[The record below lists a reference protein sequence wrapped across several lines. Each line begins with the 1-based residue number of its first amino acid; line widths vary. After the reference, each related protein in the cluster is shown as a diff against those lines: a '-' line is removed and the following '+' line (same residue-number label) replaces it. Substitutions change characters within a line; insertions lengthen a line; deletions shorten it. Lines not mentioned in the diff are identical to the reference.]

1 MINPAPQFYPYEW
14 TPAGAKSLADLIEF
28 RQQCRAAGR
37 RVVTTNGC
45 FDLLHAGHARFLS
58 DARAMG
64 DALIVGVNSDAS
76 VRQLK
81 GVGHPLVAESDRAA
95 MLAALH
101 VVDRVI
107 VFDDLLP
114 SNWLAQVQP
123 DTHCKAADYTVAA
136 MPEAAVVQQYG
147 GQVKILPLLQGRST
161 SDLIKKAIAATES
174 SDANSAAQLDDRRS
188 QFIAQ
193 MLASVNVLRQ
203 TAYRASESLVRAA
216 DCLGEALDAG
226 GKVLLCGN
234 GGSAAD
240 AQHFAAELVG
250 RFRHERDPLPAI
262 ALTTD
267 TSILTA
273 LGNDYGFDQIF
284 ARQIAALG
292 CAGDVLIA
300 LSTSGASRNVLAAV
314 DAARAKNLRVI
325 ALIGARPSPLAELA
339 DVALVAPSEDAA
351 QIQQTHTAM
360 LHLLC
365 DWIERTVGRCN
376 RPTEQ
381 VETR

>member
-1 MINPAPQFYPYEW
+1 MSNSTLPFYPYEW
-14 TPAGAKSLADLIEF
+14 TPAGTQALDDLMQF
-28 RQQCRAAGR
+28 RQQCRMTGR

-58 DARAMG
+58 DARALG
-64 DALIVGVNSDAS
+64 DVLIVGVNSDAS

-81 GVGHPLVAESDRAA
+81 GAGHPLVVESDRAA
-95 MLAALH
+95 MLAALQ

-114 SNWLAQVQP
+114 SPWLAQVQP

-136 MPEAAVVQQYG
+136 MPEATVVQQFG
-147 GQVKILPLLQGRST
+147 GQVKILPLHAGYST
-161 SDLIKKAIAATES
+161 SELIKKAIAATELS
-174 SDANSAAQLDDRRS
+174 NSDAAAQLDDRRS

-193 MLASVNVLRQ
+193 MLTSANVLRQ
-203 TAYRASESLVRAA
+203 TAYRASEPFVRAA
-216 DCLGEALDAG
+216 DCLAETLRAG

-250 RFRHERDPLPAI
+250 RFRREREPLAAI

-267 TSILTA
+267 SSILTA
-273 LGNDYGFDQIF
+273 LGNDYGFDQVF
-284 ARQIAALG
+284 ARQVAALG
-292 CAGDVLIA
+292 HTGDALIA

-314 DAARAKNLRVI
+314 ETARAKNLRVL
-325 ALIGARPSPLAELA
+325 ALTGARPSPLAEMA
-339 DVALVAPSEDAA
+339 DIALVAPSEDAA
-351 QIQQTHTAM
+351 QIQQAHTAL

-365 DWIERTVGRCN
+365 DHIERTVIKEYC
-376 RPTEQ
+376 
-381 VETR
+381 

>member
-1 MINPAPQFYPYEW
+1 MPSSQAYPYEW
-14 TPAGAKSLADLIEF
+14 TPSGAIALDRLIALRE
-28 RQQCRAAGR
+28 QCRKEDR

-45 FDLLHAGHARFLS
+45 FDLLHVGHMRFLS

-64 DALIVGVNSDAS
+64 DLLIVGLNSDAS

-81 GVGHPLVAESDRAA
+81 GIGHPIVPESDRAA
-95 MLAALH
+95 VLGALKS
-101 VVDRVI
+101 VDHVI

-114 SNWLAQVQP
+114 SDWLARLQP
-123 DTHCKAADYTVAA
+123 DAHCKAADYTVDA
-136 MPEAAVVQQYG
+136 MPEAQVVMQHG
-147 GQVKILPLLQGRST
+147 GIVKILPLSKGHST
-161 SDLIKKAIAATES
+161 SDLIKKAMAATELSAPSQS
-174 SDANSAAQLDDRRS
+174 SSSMQGQRS

-193 MLASVNVLRQ
+193 MLASANVLRQ
-203 TAYRASESLVRAA
+203 TAYRASEQLVRAA
-216 DCLGEALDAG
+216 DLLAETLRAG
-226 GKVLLCGN
+226 GKILLCGN

-250 RFRHERDPLPAI
+250 RFRQERNPLPAI

-284 ARQIAALG
+284 ARQVAALG
-292 CAGDVLIA
+292 RAGDALIA
-300 LSTSGASRNVLAAV
+300 ISTSGASRNVLAAV
-314 DAARAKNLRVI
+314 EAARANNLRAI
-325 ALIGARPSPLAELA
+325 ALTGNHPSRLAEMA
-339 DVALVAPSEDAA
+339 DLALVAPSEDAM
-351 QIQQTHTAM
+351 QIQQAHTAM

-365 DWIERTVGRCN
+365 EHVERMVGRCN
-376 RPTEQ
+376 RPTEP